1 MTNSLVPNL
10 SNMKNTL
17 NMNDILMIFISF
29 FSADSVV
36 KGFAMIVLEVG
47 SPLPWEDG
55 IRLLEFVILA

>member
-1 MTNSLVPNL
+1 
-10 SNMKNTL
+10 MKNTL